1 MHQLIAAFF
10 AMVFSF
16 SHAQTVR
23 HSESFVASD
32 APAISAAA
40 TAPNREELAKQVFE
54 TNTSYAESSCVSCR
68 RMNTVS
74 SAHSN

>member
-1 MHQLIAAFF
+1 MHQFIVAFF

-23 HSESFVASD
+23 HSESFLAAETPAVSAS
-32 APAISAAA
+32 SASV
-40 TAPNREELAKQVFE
+40 PNREELAQKVFE

-68 RMNTVS
+68 RMNTGS
-74 SAHSN
+74 IAR